1 MLTNATTVAL
11 FAPAS
16 LSAVLTD
23 TGQTIAA
30 LRLLGACFLYLFLR
44 IRARSCYL
52 CIAIRFNTGL
62 QLNALVCTVTRPS
75 RSCFSFLGTPH
86 VGPHGPL
93 LGKEAGLRKTL

>member
-11 FAPAS
+11 LNYFAPAS

-30 LRLLGACFLYLFLR
+30 LRLLGACFLYLFRR

-52 CIAIRFNTGL
+52 YITIRFNTGHSD
-62 QLNALVCTVTRPS
+62 TRES
-75 RSCFSFLGTPH
+75 
-86 VGPHGPL
+86 
-93 LGKEAGLRKTL
+93 